1 MRRGLFVLPHG
12 VVSRQQCPSR
22 EDCSC
27 LGSPSPQG
35 PFLLR
40 SGNSFLPCPALL
52 AQLGHSTALS
62 TGSCP
67 TSRLP
72 LHQGSTNQ
80 GPGARFCPKYVLVNK
95 VLLETT
101 SIHFCAV
108 YGCFLHLTAEQ
119 LKQRPHGLQSC
130 RYLRSGSLQKNVP
143 HTLTIP
149 LKVIL

>member
-1 MRRGLFVLPHG
+1 MSFLMGWSLDSSVLPERTVPVWEVPLH
-12 VVSRQQCPSR
+12 RAPSFY
-22 EDCSC
+22 D
-27 LGSPSPQG
+27 LVTPS
-35 PFLLR
+35 
-40 SGNSFLPCPALL
+40 CPALL

>member
-1 MRRGLFVLPHG
+1 MRRELFVLPHG

-22 EDCSC
+22 DDCSC

-35 PFLLR
+35 PFLLG
-40 SGNSFLPCPALL
+40 SGNSFLPCPA
-52 AQLGHSTALS
+52 G
-62 TGSCP
+62 P
-67 TSRLP
+67 TRSQHCSQHRILP
-72 LHQGSTNQ
+72 HLQASPTPGSTNQ

-101 SIHFCAV
+101 SIQFCAV

-130 RYLRSGSLQKNVP
+130 RYLRSGSLQKNMP

-149 LKVIL
+149 LRVTL